1 MNGVE
6 KDAQLNEAAE
16 KIIKLA
22 MDNFS
27 PSESALILGAVVG
40 CMAKVSSNT
49 DQFLFVVDKVARDI
63 ISGEGLKDAS

>member
-1 MNGVE
+1 MIDVPKE
-6 KDAQLNEAAE
+6 MQLNEAGE
-16 KIIKLA
+16 KIIKIA

-49 DQFLFVVDKVARDI
+49 PEFLFVVDKVARDI